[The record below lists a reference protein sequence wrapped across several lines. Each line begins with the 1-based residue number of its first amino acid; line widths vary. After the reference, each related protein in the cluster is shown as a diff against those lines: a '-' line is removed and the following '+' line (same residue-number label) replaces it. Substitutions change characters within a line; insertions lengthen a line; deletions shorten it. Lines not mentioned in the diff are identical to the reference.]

1 MAGDPD
7 LWGFC
12 GAATRLSVDAE
23 TVGGLGEG
31 EEPAGAES
39 ADVAGQVVA
48 AAQLRHDADVRKTDR
63 PVPVRASEAW
73 GRI

>member
-39 ADVAGQVVA
+39 ADVAG
-48 AAQLRHDADVRKTDR
+48 
-63 PVPVRASEAW
+63 
-73 GRI
+73 